1 MCIACELS
9 FWNMIDAL
17 PPEDQERVLREQ
29 AKRFACEAGEGEPQP
44 EPEPIADDRKPAVT
58 SRE

>member
-1 MCIACELS
+1 MMCIACELS

-17 PPEDQERVLREQ
+17 PPEEQERILRAQ
-29 AKRFACEAGEGEPQP
+29 NARIACDAGEGEPAPQP
-44 EPEPIADDRKPAVT
+44 AADQRKLAVT

>member
-1 MCIACELS
+1 MCIACELN

-29 AKRFACEAGEGEPQP
+29 AKRFACDTSEGEPAPQP
-44 EPEPIADDRKPAVT
+44 TDERKPAVT
-58 SRE
+58 GRE

>member
-29 AKRFACEAGEGEPQP
+29 AKRFACEVGEGEPQP
-44 EPEPIADDRKPAVT
+44 AADERQPAVT

>member
-17 PPEDQERVLREQ
+17 PPEEQERVLREH
-29 AKRFACEAGEGEPQP
+29 AARFACEAGEPAPQ
-44 EPEPIADDRKPAVT
+44 ADAPPVPDERQ
-58 SRE
+58 S

>member
-1 MCIACELS
+1 MCIACELN

-17 PPEDQERVLREQ
+17 PPEEQERVLREQ
-29 AKRFACEAGEGEPQP
+29 AKRFACDTGDGAAAPQP
-44 EPEPIADDRKPAVT
+44 PADEREPVVK

>member
-17 PPEDQERVLREQ
+17 PPEDQERILREQ
-29 AKRFACEAGEGEPQP
+29 AARFACEAGETEPP
-44 EPEPIADDRKPAVT
+44 SAAPVTDERKPAVK